1 MTDTDTGTTSGA
13 PAERPW
19 QRPYAVL
26 DGVGKEFTSARTGER
41 ETVFDDFSLTVHHG
55 ELVAVVGASG
65 TGKTTLLHLVAGL
78 EHPDSGRITLND
90 GTLADGSPGPS
101 GTSGTDGT
109 GPRLGVVFQQPR
121 LLDWLSVRRN
131 VELALTSTGL
141 DPAGAS
147 QALADVGLAQYADRY
162 PSVLSGGQRQRAAVA
177 RAFAVQPE
185 LVLLDEPFSALDQLT
200 ARRLRLLLQD
210 LWTARPRTGLL
221 VTHNPLE
228 AAFLADRV
236 IVLEG
241 RPARVHTEFAI
252 DLPRPR
258 APEDPRVFTH
268 QTEILAALG

>member
-1 MTDTDTGTTSGA
+1 MSGTDTATSSSAG
-13 PAERPW
+13 RIRR
-19 QRPYAVL
+19 RPYVVL
-26 DGVGKEFTSARTGER
+26 DGVSKEFTSARTGER

-78 EHPDSGRITLND
+78 ERPDSGRITLND
-90 GTLADGSPGPS
+90 DTLTDGSPTPGADNS
-101 GTSGTDGT
+101 TDT
-109 GPRLGVVFQQPR
+109 ARHRLGVVFQQPR
-121 LLDWLSVRRN
+121 LLDWVSVRRN
-131 VELALTSTGL
+131 LELALTSSGL

-147 QALADVGLAQYADRY
+147 QALADVGLAEYAHHY

-200 ARRLRLLLQD
+200 ARRLRLLLQE

-236 IVLEG
+236 IVLDG
-241 RPARVHTEFAI
+241 RPARVSAEFTV
-252 DLPRPR
+252 DLSRPR
-258 APEDPRVFTH
+258 TPEDPRVFTY
-268 QTEILAALG
+268 QNEILAALG

>member
-1 MTDTDTGTTSGA
+1 MSGTDTATSSSAG
-13 PAERPW
+13 RIRR
-19 QRPYAVL
+19 RPYVVL
-26 DGVGKEFTSARTGER
+26 DGVSKEFTSARTGVR

-78 EHPDSGRITLND
+78 ERPDSGRITLND
-90 GTLADGSPGPS
+90 ATRTAGSPTPGADN
-101 GTSGTDGT
+101 GADMARH
-109 GPRLGVVFQQPR
+109 RLGVVFQQPR
-121 LLDWLSVRRN
+121 LLDWVSVRRN
-131 VELALTSTGL
+131 LELALTSSGL
-141 DPAGAS
+141 DPAGAA
-147 QALADVGLAQYADRY
+147 QALADVGLAEYAHHY

-200 ARRLRLLLQD
+200 ARRLRLLLQE

-236 IVLEG
+236 IVLDG
-241 RPARVHTEFAI
+241 RPARVSAEFTV

-258 APEDPRVFTH
+258 TPEDPRIFTY
-268 QTEILAALG
+268 QNEILAALG